1 MTDAHVAV
9 SLAATYDRVAGHLV
23 GALGAAGVPDPT
35 VAKIVGA
42 IAPLAGEIVSAPAS

>member
-23 GALGAAGVPDPT
+23 GRERELT
-35 VAKIVGA
+35 
-42 IAPLAGEIVSAPAS
+42 LEIGRASCRERV